1 MSVEPQSVF
10 RDLGIDCDYVDI
22 AQRMV
27 AFTRARDADTPDEYW
42 CLTHAPV
49 FTQGLNGQPEHLL
62 NPGPIPVITADRGG
76 QVTYHGPGQLV
87 LYTLVDLARSKLGV
101 RDWVTMLE
109 QSVID
114 VLAAYGVTGER
125 HPGAPGVYVAGA
137 KIAALGLK
145 VRQGRCYH
153 GLSFNIDMDLTPFDR
168 INPCGMAQLPV
179 TQLRDERIVPSD
191 ASLSID
197 GIGRALVQLLTAGR
211 A

>member
-27 AFTRARDADTPDEYW
+27 EFTQARDADTPDEYW

-62 NPGPIPVITADRGG
+62 NPGPIPVITSDRGG

-87 LYTLVDLARSKLGV
+87 LYTLVDLARRKLGV
-101 RDWVTMLE
+101 RDWVIMLE

-114 VLAAYGVTGER
+114 VLAMNGVMAER
-125 HPGAPGVYVAGA
+125 RSGAPGVYVAEA

-168 INPCGMAQLPV
+168 INPCGIARLPV
-179 TQLRDERIVPSD
+179 TQLRDELIVPSD